1 VSTTAVER
9 RRPAQHS
16 QGPAPRRGRPPDE
29 ERRRL
34 IARLRAQG
42 WTFQQIGERLG
53 TSRQS
58 VHGVLKA
65 SGTSVEPPGLAC
77 TECHRDVASRRL
89 ANRPNGPVLCPACL
103 ARHPEVS
110 FSQRLKCLRLAAGLT
125 QAGLGR
131 RAGLQPMLIAKYEQG
146 KAEPQWRNLAK
157 LIRILGVRLVAIDS

>member
-1 VSTTAVER
+1 MTTVER
-9 RRPAQHS
+9 RRPAEKTRGS
-16 QGPAPRRGRPPDE
+16 AARRGRPPDE

-42 WTFQQIGERLG
+42 WTFRQIGERLG

-65 SGTSVEPPGLAC
+65 SGTAVELPGLTC
-77 TECHRDVASRRL
+77 IECRREVGPRRL
-89 ANRPNGPVLCPACL
+89 LNRPNGSILCPACL
-103 ARHPEVS
+103 ARHPEAS
-110 FSQRLKCLRLAAGLT
+110 FGQRLKTHRLAAGLT

-157 LIRILGVRLVAIDS
+157 LIRVLGVELVAIDN